1 MASSKNIADQVANVV
16 QNAVKSSDFS
26 GLQSAIEHAVGSAA
40 ESIGRGIAQATD
52 GIRRGQE
59 QYALIQERK
68 RQEELMSLRYANPA
82 SERGGGVAL
91 VVAGAVVAVPLVAVG
106 LLMVIANMATAAPF
120 IIGGV
125 ALGAVL
131 TFAGTRKLR
140 LAAAFD
146 RYRNAIGLRESC
158 SVKELAQGSS
168 DSAGNVVKNVKK
180 MLAKG
185 MFKQAALDEESG
197 LLLMTPEAYER
208 HERELVAAN
217 EAKRQR
223 DLASSTNPGKQAP
236 LTAEQQHLLDR
247 GHAFIAAIREGNDA
261 IPGEDVSRTLDQ
273 IEHVVGAILD
283 AATENPALID
293 ELDRLL
299 DYYLPT
305 TVKLLD
311 AYRELDSQPI
321 QSESILASKHE
332 IEAALESLNT
342 AFEKLLDSLF
352 RDLGLDV
359 SSDISVLNTVL
370 AQEGLVEG
378 PFDKAQAR

>member
-1 MASSKNIADQVANVV
+1 MASSKNIADQVASAV
-16 QNAVKSSDFS
+16 QNAVNSSDYS
-26 GLQSAIEHAVGSAA
+26 GLQSTIERAVGSAA

-68 RQEELMSLRYANPA
+68 RQEELMSLRYANPS
-82 SERGGGVAL
+82 SERGSGIAL
-91 VVAGAVVAVPLVAVG
+91 IVGGAVVAVPLVAVG
-106 LLMVIANMATAAPF
+106 LLMAVAKLAAAVPLVVV
-120 IIGGV
+120 GAAAGA
-125 ALGAVL
+125 ALM
-131 TFAGTRKLR
+131 FAGTRKLR
-140 LAAAFD
+140 IAAAFD

-168 DSAGNVVKNVKK
+168 DTADSVVKNVKK

-208 HERELVAAN
+208 HERDLATAR
-217 EAKRQR
+217 EAKRRR
-223 DLASSTNPGKQAP
+223 DLASSANPDEHAS
-236 LTAEQQHLLDR
+236 LTAEQQRLLDR

-283 AATENPALID
+283 AAAENPALIGD
-293 ELDRLL
+293 LDRLL

-321 QSESILASKHE
+321 QSESILASKRE
-332 IEAALESLNT
+332 IESALGSLNT

-352 RDLGLDV
+352 RDMAIDV
-359 SSDISVLNTVL
+359 SSDISVLNTML
-370 AQEGLVEG
+370 AQEGLTDG
-378 PFDKAQAR
+378 PFDKKR

>member
-1 MASSKNIADQVANVV
+1 MASSKNIADQVASAV

-26 GLQSAIEHAVGSAA
+26 GLQSTIEHAVGSAA

-91 VVAGAVVAVPLVAVG
+91 VVGGAVVAVPLVAVG
-106 LLMVIANMATAAPF
+106 LLMAIANMATAVPF
-120 IIGGV
+120 IVGGA
-125 ALGAVL
+125 ALGAAL
-131 TFAGTRKLR
+131 MFAGTRKLR

-168 DSAGNVVKNVKK
+168 DSADNVVKNVRK

-185 MFKQAALDEESG
+185 MFKQAALDEDTG

-208 HERELVAAN
+208 HEQELAAAT
-217 EAKRQR
+217 EAKRR
-223 DLASSTNPGKQAP
+223 RGLASSADSGESVP
-236 LTAEQQHLLDR
+236 LTAEQKRLLDR
-247 GHAFIAAIREGNDA
+247 GRAFIAAIREGNDA
-261 IPGEDVSRTLDQ
+261 IPGEGVSRTLDQ

-283 AATENPALID
+283 AAAENPALID
-293 ELDRLL
+293 DLDRLL

-321 QSESILASKHE
+321 QSESILASKRE
-332 IEAALESLNT
+332 IETALESLNT
-342 AFEKLLDSLF
+342 AFGKLLDSLF